1 MAQPSK
7 REQLLQSAV
16 ALFSQKGFHGV
27 GIDAISEKAGVTKKT
42 LYHHFKSKEELI
54 LAALRYYDE
63 RFRNDFM
70 KAVETRSISS
80 IGRLLIV
87 FDVVEEWFRKDD
99 FYGCIFVGAM
109 GEYPDEGTPI
119 RNFCQEAK
127 GLMLGYIKN
136 LVEKSQLQGAD
147 QLPQQIILLLEG
159 AITMAQV
166 NNSPFS
172 AVSAKKAV
180 EVLIRDLQVSE
191 DKIPKTT

>member
-1 MAQPSK
+1 LAQPSK
-7 REQLLQSAV
+7 REQLLQAAV
-16 ALFSQKGFHGV
+16 VLFARKGFHGV
-27 GIDAISEKAGVTKKT
+27 GIDAISERAGVTKKT

-54 LAALRYYDE
+54 LASLRYYDE

-70 KAVETRSISS
+70 KAVETRTTNPIE
-80 IGRLLIV
+80 RLLVV
-87 FDVVEEWFRKDD
+87 FDVLEEWFCKDD
-99 FYGCIFVGAM
+99 FFGCMFVGAM

-136 LVEKSQLQGAD
+136 LVENAPLQGAD
-147 QLPQQIILLLEG
+147 QLSEQIILLLEG

-172 AVSAKKAV
+172 AGHAKKAV
-180 EVLIRDLQVSE
+180 EVLIRDLQVPE
-191 DKIPKTT
+191 EKTTN